1 MDSHSYR
8 TPLGRARGLG
18 SAHTGVAR
26 FISERAT
33 SVALVPLSLWAIY
46 AGLKIAPLGYD
57 GAVAFLQSPLN
68 AVLAVLLIAVSVSH
82 MDMGMRVIIED
93 YIHKPLSKV
102 VLLLLSTG
110 VSWTF
115 GALGI
120 VSVLKVALMSAGAH

>member
-1 MDSHSYR
+1 MDSNSYR

-18 SAHTGVAR
+18 SAHTGVGR
-26 FISERAT
+26 FIGERAT

-93 YIHKPLSKV
+93 YIHKPISKI
-102 VLLLLSTG
+102 VLMLLSTG

-120 VSVLKVALMSAGAH
+120 VSVLKVALMSAGTH